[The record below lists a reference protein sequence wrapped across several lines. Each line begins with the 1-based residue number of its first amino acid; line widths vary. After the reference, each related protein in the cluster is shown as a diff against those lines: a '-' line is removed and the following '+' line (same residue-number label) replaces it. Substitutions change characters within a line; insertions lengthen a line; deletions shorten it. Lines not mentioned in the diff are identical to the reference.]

1 MPVLHHRHG
10 APVPMVVVEMPD
22 GTATPIP
29 LAWTDRA
36 RPEPHAAAAAP
47 GSRLSGLA
55 LLEVARRLAHFSE
68 ER

>member
-1 MPVLHHRHG
+1 
-10 APVPMVVVEMPD
+10 MVVVELPD
-22 GTATPIP
+22 GRATPIP

-36 RPEPHAAAAAP
+36 RPNPHEAASAS

-55 LLEVARRLAHFSE
+55 LLEVARRIAHFRK